1 MLNLF
6 ITCVKRR
13 VLLALLLLAA
23 AQGAWGQGPWYVGV
37 QGGTSFGQG
46 TFRSITEHDI
56 HWGAQGG
63 LFGGYRFS
71 RLLSLEFGAQY
82 GGQSQCALDCC
93 PYWMSETG
101 VRYMAPVLGQNGW
114 YYRDLSTATQ
124 WGKAYLQAN
133 ADLLSLLTKPGSRWS
148 LNVSPQFSAVTTRTR
163 LVTPDKEL
171 GHDRQWH
178 LGYGGQAS
186 VGFQISKTIGAALY
200 GGITC
205 LTGRRF
211 DNIPVHAH
219 KSNLLWDAGV
229 KLSFSF
235 GGKKPAQPAA
245 ITPAE
250 ADDAAREAP
259 TADEARRAE
268 IKFVK

>member
-1 MLNLF
+1 
-6 ITCVKRR
+6 
-13 VLLALLLLAA
+13 
-23 AQGAWGQGPWYVGV
+23 
-37 QGGTSFGQG
+37 
-46 TFRSITEHDI
+46 
-56 HWGAQGG
+56 
-63 LFGGYRFS
+63 
-71 RLLSLEFGAQY
+71 
-82 GGQSQCALDCC
+82 
-93 PYWMSETG
+93 
-101 VRYMAPVLGQNGW
+101 MAPVLGQNGW

-163 LVTPDKEL
+163 LVATDREL
-171 GHDRQWH
+171 GYDRQWH

-250 ADDAAREAP
+250 ADDAEREAP